1 MPPFAWYGFTSVK
14 DRERIEVFLRNS
26 KRAGYCHPD
35 VQSFESMCDDADA
48 TLFRSIVSDRKHV
61 LHQLLPPKVQRRY
74 DLRPRP
80 HDFEL
85 LHKKFHLAD

>member
-35 VQSFESMCDDADA
+35 AQSFESVCDDADA
-48 TLFRSIVSDRKHV
+48 RRSHSINSIG
-61 LHQLLPPKVQRRY
+61 QEACPPPAPATQGATS
-74 DLRPRP
+74 L
-80 HDFEL
+80 
-85 LHKKFHLAD
+85 